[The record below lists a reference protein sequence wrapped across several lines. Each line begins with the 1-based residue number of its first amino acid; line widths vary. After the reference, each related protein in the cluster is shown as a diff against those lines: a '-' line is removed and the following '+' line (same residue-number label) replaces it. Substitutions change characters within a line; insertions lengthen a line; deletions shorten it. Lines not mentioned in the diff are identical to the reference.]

1 MDYEITLEE
10 LNQLSN
16 AADLILQIVG
26 HVQGRADTYAAR
38 RDEIKIIRFEDIK
51 KSPYMLGGTKKK
63 KGKFTHTV
71 EKI

>member
-1 MDYEITLEE
+1 MNYEITLEE

-51 KSPYMLGGTKKK
+51 KKPLQARRCKKEKRKIYPYS
-63 KGKFTHTV
+63 
-71 EKI
+71 